1 MDLKNINID
10 ITNVKTKIIYIILTF
25 ITLFGVFYFGR
36 NYNASKHEYVIWV
49 CLMGAMLF
57 LLALYYFV
65 KIQFYKYVFIF
76 FVLLGSIT
84 LFVQPILNVP
94 DEVAHFARAEL
105 MSRGEVCI
113 SPDEEMHTTI
123 QSIVDLGNDYS
134 KTYLQSEVKGEEIDY
149 TWTDI
154 PHVAASNLP
163 LMYIPQTMG
172 IVLAKLLRLDV
183 IWLLWLA
190 RFFNM
195 LFYSICCSLAIK
207 IAPKLQMLI
216 FFVAALPMS
225 MQQAAS
231 CSPDVMIN
239 GMAFLLVAMFL
250 RLYCKKQESISG
262 KEESIFFALS
272 FISTLSKVTNIFLAG
287 LILLVP
293 CAKFKSK
300 KRAYIIKIS
309 LVVSVTIVA
318 GAYYLY
324 TTTFVPNL
332 EQAAYLQSIGADS
345 AGQIHYILGNFR
357 DWFQDFGAALIYQA
371 SEYISSLNFYG
382 WIEYSYP
389 ILTPIMLVLF
399 GKMCC
404 QEQGLGLKMFD
415 KFLIFL
421 MVGGIYFSTCFE
433 LYLSWSPVGSAS
445 IGGVQGRYFI
455 PLICLLFLLFST
467 EKNDREVSKK
477 VHLLDVTFI
486 VGIACAMISIMTVNY
501 Y

>member
-65 KIQFYKYVFIF
+65 KIQFYKYVFVF

-195 LFYSICCSLAIK
+195 LFYHIHHIDAF
-207 IAPKLQMLI
+207 AFI
-216 FFVAALPMS
+216 FTKHHS
-225 MQQAAS
+225 
-231 CSPDVMIN
+231 
-239 GMAFLLVAMFL
+239 GMHREKTRVFFTSFL
-250 RLYCKKQESISG
+250 
-262 KEESIFFALS
+262 
-272 FISTLSKVTNIFLAG
+272 
-287 LILLVP
+287 
-293 CAKFKSK
+293 
-300 KRAYIIKIS
+300 
-309 LVVSVTIVA
+309 
-318 GAYYLY
+318 
-324 TTTFVPNL
+324 
-332 EQAAYLQSIGADS
+332 
-345 AGQIHYILGNFR
+345 
-357 DWFQDFGAALIYQA
+357 
-371 SEYISSLNFYG
+371 
-382 WIEYSYP
+382 
-389 ILTPIMLVLF
+389 
-399 GKMCC
+399 
-404 QEQGLGLKMFD
+404 
-415 KFLIFL
+415 
-421 MVGGIYFSTCFE
+421 
-433 LYLSWSPVGSAS
+433 
-445 IGGVQGRYFI
+445 
-455 PLICLLFLLFST
+455 
-467 EKNDREVSKK
+467 
-477 VHLLDVTFI
+477 
-486 VGIACAMISIMTVNY
+486 
-501 Y
+501 